1 MPLVATRRS
10 CSKRFEASSANGSSG
25 SGGAYVSGGLTNSFL
40 FPLFKRTD
48 LFNLRFCKLST
59 LPEPSDLLRFLVVF
73 TMLWRYVAQS
83 ANEIHEAVSCLRAAF
98 GTLSSLLGKL
108 SNAASGL
115 ARHSAFGTL
124 DSLVGQLS
132 NVASG
137 LARHSAFG
145 HSYI

>member
-1 MPLVATRRS
+1 MGPVDLAVHMSRGARE
-10 CSKRFEASSANGSSG
+10 FFPFSALQAHGSLQS
-25 SGGAYVSGGLTNSFL
+25 ALLYKF
-40 FPLFKRTD
+40 
-48 LFNLRFCKLST
+48 ST
-59 LPEPSDLLRFLVVF
+59 LPESSDLLCFLVVF

-108 SNAASGL
+108 SIAATGL
-115 ARHSAFGTL
+115 ARHSAFRTL
-124 DSLVGQLS
+124 DSLLDQLS

-145 HSYI
+145 QNYI

>member
-1 MPLVATRRS
+1 
-10 CSKRFEASSANGSSG
+10 
-25 SGGAYVSGGLTNSFL
+25 
-40 FPLFKRTD
+40 
-48 LFNLRFCKLST
+48 
-59 LPEPSDLLRFLVVF
+59 
-73 TMLWRYVAQS
+73 MLWRYVAQS

-124 DSLVGQLS
+124 GSLLGKLS

-137 LARHSAFG
+137 FSARQAEQRCQWTCSA
-145 HSYI
+145 

>member
-1 MPLVATRRS
+1 MGPVDLAVHMSR
-10 CSKRFEASSANGSSG
+10 
-25 SGGAYVSGGLTNSFL
+25 GARDFFP

-48 LFNLRFCKLST
+48 PFNLRFCKCST
-59 LPEPSDLLRFLVVF
+59 LPESSDLLCFLVVF